1 MGTCRRPFWGVMPSS
16 PSAPACVLLGL
27 AALCLSGVA
36 GAQPSSKPKAAPTA
50 TTAPPDTAA
59 PNTNAPGAPAFDGTP
74 GTTRSID
81 NVPDAEPGLVAR
93 AKSLFARGAA
103 AYGAGRYHEAI
114 EIFTEANR
122 LYPNPQF
129 SFNIAKAYDNLNSHS
144 GALRYYL
151 EYLRRSPEAADRLA
165 IEARLR
171 ELETAIAERG
181 VQQVTVLSE
190 PAEAMVYLDGHPVGL
205 TPWTGET
212 WPGKHVVTLRRAHY
226 AAHETTIELERLR
239 STELNVT
246 LERARP
252 PAPPPV
258 VDERVRWAKTH
269 HTSAL
274 TWICF
279 GTAAAALGTAITIE
293 ATTGDKDPKLEPTTT
308 FFAGLGAAT
317 AVLGGVLLYFDLSAD
332 DAAKPSAAPT
342 TAAALGIM
350 PGGGFASYRA
360 AF

>member
-1 MGTCRRPFWGVMPSS
+1 MGTCRRPFWGVMPSTR
-16 PSAPACVLLGL
+16 SAPACFAFGL
-27 AALCLSGVA
+27 AVLCLSGVA
-36 GAQPSSKPKAAPTA
+36 SAQPNSKPKALPATPADSTA
-50 TTAPPDTAA
+50 VGP
-59 PNTNAPGAPAFDGTP
+59 NAPGAPAGFDSTP

-81 NVPDAEPGLVAR
+81 SVPDAEPGLVAR

-103 AYGAGRYHEAI
+103 AYGAGRYYEAI

-171 ELETAIAERG
+171 ELEAAIAERG
-181 VQQVTVLSE
+181 VQQITVLSE

-205 TPWTGET
+205 TPWTGES

-258 VDERVRWAKTH
+258 VDERVRWEKTH

-279 GTAAAALGTAITIE
+279 GTAAAALGTAVTIE
-293 ATTGDKDPKLEPTTT
+293 ATAGDKSPKLEPSTA

-317 AVLGGVLLYFDLSAD
+317 AALGGVLLYFDLSTD
-332 DAAKPSAAPT
+332 DATQPSSAQPP
-342 TAAALGIM
+342 AAASLGFT
-350 PGGGFASYRA
+350 PHGAFAAYRA
-360 AF
+360 KF